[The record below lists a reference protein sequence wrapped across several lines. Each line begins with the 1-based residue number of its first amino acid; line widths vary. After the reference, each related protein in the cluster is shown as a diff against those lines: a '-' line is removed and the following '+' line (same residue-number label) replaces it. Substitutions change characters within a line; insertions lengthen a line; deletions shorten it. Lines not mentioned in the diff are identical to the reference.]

1 MMEPPCENDCARL
14 LEADPVIATVGEC
27 GDGRQAVTDVQELR
41 PDLVFLDV
49 QMPVLNGFGVLQALE
64 TTTLPV
70 VIFVTAHDRY
80 AVKAF
85 EVHALD
91 YLLKPFD
98 RSRFGVALERAK
110 AQIRQGSAA
119 ALNVRLQEM
128 LQTTPG
134 RRQGAERLMVKSS
147 GRISFVRIEDIDWI
161 EAAGNY
167 VRLHVGK
174 EDHLLRETLTALE
187 KKLDP
192 ARFVRIHRSTI
203 VNLDRIRE
211 LQPAFHGDYIIV
223 LKDGAELA
231 LSRSCRD
238 KLEESLGH
246 TSRCSRCRLVCRFP
260 PFVPDSA
267 LFIPNTSPPHL
278 KVVTLLPERE
288 ACAPSPSPL
297 PKR

>member
-1 MMEPPCENDCARL
+1 VKIRTLIVDDEPLARQRLRRL
-14 LEADPVIATVGEC
+14 LEADPDVAVVGEC
-27 GDGRQAVTDVQELR
+27 GDGPQAATDVQDLR

-49 QMPVLNGFGVLQALE
+49 QMPVLDGFGVLRALGG
-64 TTTLPV
+64 TTLPA

-98 RSRFGVALERAK
+98 KARFTAALERAK

-119 ALNVRLQEM
+119 ALNERLQEL
-128 LQTTPG
+128 LQSASG
-134 RRQGAERLMVKSS
+134 RRPGPERLMVKSG
-147 GRISFVRIEDIDWI
+147 GRIYFVRIEDIDWI

-174 EDHLLRETLTALE
+174 EDHLLRESLTALE
-187 KKLDP
+187 KTLDP
-192 ARFVRIHRSTI
+192 ARFVRVHRSTI

-211 LQPAFHGDYIIV
+211 LQPAFHGDYVIV
-223 LKDGAELA
+223 LRDGTELA

-238 KLEESLGH
+238 RLEESLGH
-246 TSRCSRCRLVCRFP
+246 TL
-260 PFVPDSA
+260 
-267 LFIPNTSPPHL
+267 
-278 KVVTLLPERE
+278 
-288 ACAPSPSPL
+288 
-297 PKR
+297 